1 MLMKIVL
8 TLSFVAL
15 DIVTG
20 VVKALKN
27 KCLSSQRLRKGLYT
41 KSASVL
47 ILILGSLVDYTQNYM
62 DLGFKVPLLTFFAIY
77 IVGME
82 FCSIIEN
89 LHNIDKRIIPTK
101 IYELLEKKEGK

>member
-1 MLMKIVL
+1 MLVKIGL

-47 ILILGSLVDYTQNYM
+47 ILVLGALVDFSQKFM
-62 DLGFKVPLLTFFAIY
+62 DLGFKVLLLTCFAIY

-82 FCSIIEN
+82 FCSILEN

-101 IYELLEKKEGK
+101 IYDLLDKKEGK